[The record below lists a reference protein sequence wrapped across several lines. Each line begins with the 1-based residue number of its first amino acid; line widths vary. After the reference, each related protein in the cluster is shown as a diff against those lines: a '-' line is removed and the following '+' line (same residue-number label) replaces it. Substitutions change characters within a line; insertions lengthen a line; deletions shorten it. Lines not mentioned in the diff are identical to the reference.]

1 MLLHSSNFFFHNFLP
16 PAGITTEFF
25 SNIYYWNPV
34 KLLEIY
40 FTILLP
46 PMTGSPGIF
55 DSHTLILLR
64 LQPITVQVFLPQH
77 WFPWHFLLVSLYS
90 GKQWLPVSICF
101 SLQSCVQWF
110 VLCPPFSYGSKKSL
124 NFYLLLGYSGN
135 FPSSLHIELET
146 RSL

>member
-1 MLLHSSNFFFHNFLP
+1 MPWNILKRFLIFFCCWKHRVFLSDFHCDQQIELP
-16 PAGITTEFF
+16 EEKLTK
-25 SNIYYWNPV
+25 V
-34 KLLEIY
+34 KGSLCDA
-40 FTILLP
+40 
-46 PMTGSPGIF
+46 SPGIF